1 MNLFRDLP
9 LVGDVRSHPGDE
21 GAGRS
26 FLFPLVR
33 PPEEARLSLRES
45 RDVPGIR
52 IQKRERKSVMKI
64 KALFAKATGGT
75 VETDLKPYRKV
86 LEEILRRQPGRVSD
100 TELREASE
108 RLVRGARAGGPES
121 RPPGPE
127 VVVEAFALVREAAC
141 RVLGLEPLDVQIIA
155 GLAMSGGRVAELP
168 TGEGKTLAA
177 VFPATLYALSGRGVH
192 VLTFNDYLARRDAA
206 WMGPVFAFLG
216 LSVGCVQEGM
226 PAADRRRAY
235 ACDVTYASAR
245 EAGFDFLRDRIAYSA
260 GDLVHRPF
268 HMALV
273 DEADSILI
281 DEARVPL
288 VISGAEGRSPGDS
301 GALAALVR
309 KLERGRDYDTD
320 AEHRNVFL
328 TDAGVDRVEATLR
341 SGSLYEDAN
350 RGLLE
355 AVHCALHAEAL
366 LRRDV
371 DYIVRDRGVEIVD
384 EFTGRVVD
392 DRRWPDGLQA
402 AVEAKEGLVQNA
414 EGRILGSIALQQF
427 FGLYPHL
434 CGMTATARSAAPE
447 LGEFYGLN
455 VVIVPP
461 HVPSIREDLPD
472 VAFTHAEAK
481 RAALVREIGGAHAAG
496 RPVLVGTASVRE
508 SERLSG
514 DLRAAGVPCDV
525 LNAKN
530 DELEAAIVAWAGKL
544 GAITISTNMAGRGT
558 DIRLGGPDGRD
569 RDAVVAL
576 GGLYVIGTNR
586 HESLRIDRQL
596 RGRAGRQG
604 DPGSSRF
611 YISFEDDIFVR
622 YGLEGMLKKR
632 HGSGQGNESV
642 TGRIVREEISHAQRV
657 IEGQNFDIRRSLR
670 KYSSLVERQR
680 RIVQDWRD
688 AVLLL
693 GQPVAA
699 GPERVPEWEA
709 AEIVG
714 RKAPGLFAEGEARF
728 GKGPAWEL
736 ERRLTLL
743 AIDKAWSDHLAW
755 VADSRESIHL
765 VSVGGMTPFD
775 EFVRSATAEFLKIP
789 PRIEDVVIVG
799 FGSRTEKGGPLDLD
813 ADDLKGPSSTWTY
826 LVNEDQF
833 GWGME
838 MLKGRNIGLAAG
850 AALYAGPLYVLA
862 LLVNRLR
869 KKRSSSV
876 S

>member
-1 MNLFRDLP
+1 
-9 LVGDVRSHPGDE
+9 
-21 GAGRS
+21 
-26 FLFPLVR
+26 
-33 PPEEARLSLRES
+33 
-45 RDVPGIR
+45 
-52 IQKRERKSVMKI
+52 MKI
-64 KALFAKATGGT
+64 KKLFARATGGA
-75 VETDLKPYRKV
+75 VETDLGPYRKV
-86 LEEILRRQPGRVSD
+86 LEKIHGRQPGRVAD
-100 TELREASE
+100 PELRAASE
-108 RLVRGARAGGPES
+108 RLAREARAEGPGS
-121 RPPGPE
+121 GLPE
-127 VVVEAFALVREAAC
+127 PKNVVEAFTLVREASR
-141 RVLGLEPLDVQIIA
+141 RVLGLEPFDVQIIA
-155 GLAMSGGRVAELP
+155 GLAMTGRRVAELP

-177 VFPATLYALSGRGVH
+177 VFPAYLHGLSGRGVH

-206 WMGPVFAFLG
+206 WMGPVFALLG

-226 PAADRRRAY
+226 PAAERRRAY
-235 ACDVTYASAR
+235 ASDVTYAAAR

-260 GDLVHRPF
+260 ADLVHRPF

-288 VISGAEGRSPGDS
+288 VISGAAGRSPQDAG
-301 GALAALVR
+301 GLAALVR
-309 KLERGRDYDTD
+309 TLEHGRDYDTD

-328 TDAGVDRVEATLR
+328 TDAGIDRVEAALR
-341 SGSLYEDAN
+341 SGSLYDDAN

-366 LRRDV
+366 LRRDM
-371 DYIVRDRGVEIVD
+371 DYIVRDRRVEIVD

-392 DRRWPDGLQA
+392 GRHWPDGLQA
-402 AVEAKEGLVQNA
+402 AVEAKEGLPRNS
-414 EGRILGSIALQQF
+414 EGRVLGSIALQQF
-427 FGLYPHL
+427 FGLYPRL
-434 CGMTATARSAAPE
+434 CGMTATARSAAAE
-447 LGEFYGLN
+447 FREFYGLN

-461 HVPSIREDLPD
+461 HVPSLREDLPD
-472 VAFTHAEAK
+472 AVFAHVEAK
-481 RAALVREIGGAHAAG
+481 HAALVREIGRAHAAG
-496 RPVLVGTASVRE
+496 RPVLVGTASIRE

-514 DLRAAGVPCDV
+514 DLGAADIPCEV

-530 DELEAAIVAWAGKL
+530 DEAEAAIVARTGMP
-544 GAITISTNMAGRGT
+544 GAVTISTNMAGRGT
-558 DIRLGGPDGRD
+558 DIRLGGAEEGD
-569 RDAVVAL
+569 RDAVIAL

-611 YISFEDDIFVR
+611 YVSFEDDIFVR

-632 HGSGQGNESV
+632 HGTGQGNEPV
-642 TGRIVREEISHAQRV
+642 TGRVVRDEIAHAQRV

-688 AVLLL
+688 AVLLS
-693 GQPVAA
+693 GRRVAT
-699 GPERVPEWEA
+699 GPERAREWEA
-709 AEIVG
+709 VGIVG
-714 RKAPGLFAEGEARF
+714 RKAPGLFTEGEARF
-728 GKGPAWEL
+728 GKGHAGEL

-755 VADSRESIHL
+755 VTDSRESIHL
-765 VSVGGMTPFD
+765 VSVGGMSPLD
-775 EFVRSATAEFLKIP
+775 EFVRSATAEFLDVP
-789 PRIEDVVIVG
+789 RRIEDAVLAG
-799 FGSRTEKGGPLDLD
+799 FGSRTEKDGPLDLD
-813 ADDLKGPSSTWTY
+813 ADGLKGPSSTWTY

-850 AALYAGPLYVLA
+850 AALYAGPLFVLA
-862 LLVNRLR
+862 LLMKSFR
-869 KKRSSSV
+869 KSPKAPGPGVGGREPDREP
-876 S
+876 